1 MLSGLPEMY
10 YDKAFLRWCS
20 KRGIDKKKLV
30 EGMLEEQ
37 VENLFDIYQDSL
49 EGDDDR

>member
-1 MLSGLPEMY
+1 MLSGLPEIY
-10 YDKAFLRWCS
+10 YDKSFLRWCS

-30 EGMLEEQ
+30 EEMLEEQ

-49 EGDDDR
+49 YSNDD

>member
-20 KRGIDKKKLV
+20 KRGIDRKKLV
-30 EGMLEEQ
+30 ENMLEEQ
-37 VENLFDIYQDSL
+37 VENLFCIYQDSL
-49 EGDDDR
+49 EDGEDD